1 MKKIDTK
8 KREEAFKVY
17 LKLGSC
23 NATAR
28 ELGLPSPQIVR
39 WSQEES
45 WETRRKDH
53 RKQLAFHFNSLKL
66 AQENELTRLQLTE
79 LQFLEYLQTVVS
91 EKIISGTIQPKSWR
105 DVLDTQRF
113 ILNEMRLVLGQP
125 TSISKVST
133 LTKISSGE
141 DTHESNSVNI
151 DGEELDKEELQRL
164 IEDAHETLSDDE

>member
-1 MKKIDTK
+1 MKKIDTT
-8 KREEAFKVY
+8 KREAAFKVY

-28 ELGLPSPQIVR
+28 ELKLPPPQIIR
-39 WSQEES
+39 WSHEES

-91 EKIISGTIQPKSWR
+91 EKIISGSIQPKSWK

-133 LTKISSGE
+133 STKITTGE
-141 DTHESNSVNI
+141 DDSNESTVNV
-151 DGEELDKEELQRL
+151 DGAELDKEELQRL